1 MSIIHRLAQWIAP
14 FKPVDE
20 KGWQRLAISLSMF
33 VLGVTFAS
41 WASRIPDVQ
50 HALSLNDAQ
59 LGMALFAQPLGQFPS
74 MLAAPF
80 LVKRLGARRLIL
92 MAAIGMSLS
101 LVGVAMVPSLMGLS
115 IALFVMGGFNSFLNI
130 ANNTQAVV
138 VEKAYARSI
147 MAKFHGCW
155 SIGGVVGGFIGGLMA
170 SLAVNTTLHFILIVL
185 LNFALLLFIRKH
197 LIWDAPKD
205 VKSTVVHQE
214 ELQVAESLETKTDPR
229 IMRHAKLDI
238 FLVFLGVVGFCSML
252 TEGTM
257 YDWNSVYF
265 VSVLHEQGLD
275 ARMGYLAAMIFM
287 VLGRFI
293 ADGFINR
300 FGETRVLEVS
310 ASSMIAGLA
319 LMVGFPTFWPSVV
332 GSALVGIGMASVVPI
347 CYSLA
352 GRSKH
357 TSASAAISLVSAI
370 SFWGF
375 LIGPPIIGM
384 ISQASSLGFA
394 FTLVIVAPAL
404 ILVLTP
410 LLGRMKKKSVI

>member
-1 MSIIHRLAQWIAP
+1 
-14 FKPVDE
+14 
-20 KGWQRLAISLSMF
+20 
-33 VLGVTFAS
+33 
-41 WASRIPDVQ
+41 
-50 HALSLNDAQ
+50 
-59 LGMALFAQPLGQFPS
+59 
-74 MLAAPF
+74 
-80 LVKRLGARRLIL
+80 
-92 MAAIGMSLS
+92 
-101 LVGVAMVPSLMGLS
+101 
-115 IALFVMGGFNSFLNI
+115 
-130 ANNTQAVV
+130 
-138 VEKAYARSI
+138 
-147 MAKFHGCW
+147 
-155 SIGGVVGGFIGGLMA
+155 
-170 SLAVNTTLHFILIVL
+170 
-185 LNFALLLFIRKH
+185 
-197 LIWDAPKD
+197 
-205 VKSTVVHQE
+205 
-214 ELQVAESLETKTDPR
+214 
-229 IMRHAKLDI
+229 
-238 FLVFLGVVGFCSML
+238 
-252 TEGTM
+252 
-257 YDWNSVYF
+257 
-265 VSVLHEQGLD
+265 
-275 ARMGYLAAMIFM
+275 MGYLAAMIFM

-319 LMVGFPTFWPSVV
+319 LMVGFPTFWSSVV

-384 ISQASSLGFA
+384 ISQASSLSFA